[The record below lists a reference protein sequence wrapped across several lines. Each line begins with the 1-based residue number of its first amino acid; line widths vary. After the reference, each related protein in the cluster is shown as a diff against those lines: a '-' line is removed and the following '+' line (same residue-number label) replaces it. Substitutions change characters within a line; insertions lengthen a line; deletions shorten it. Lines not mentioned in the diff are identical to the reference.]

1 MKRMTGFAAAIV
13 LWTLTQTAV
22 AQPVAGSE
30 DWADSPE
37 AYFLT
42 AQERAEWKAL
52 DSRDSRAAFQQR
64 YWLRRDPSPGT
75 EKNEFKDV
83 ILGRIKIADER
94 FRIEQT
100 PGSRTARGFVFI
112 VFGSP
117 ARVRD
122 THAAAP
128 EAPRF
133 PAAAQGPLEG
143 NETLALW
150 IYDKERTPHILEYA
164 RATVARDRDHDR
176 AQPPLRFHPEAG
188 SRQGAAREDCAED
201 DRQPRPDSLGPGG
214 DGRRSDARRGADA
227 ASAAPPRRAQR
238 QLLEKA
244 PFASRTGDAVFGDAV
259 LWHDGSGA
267 ETFVWFVL
275 PPAPAA
281 AKHFLHG
288 VVRKPNG
295 GEEVASIS
303 EPAVVSEA
311 FSTSVP
317 GEVIAKRLDLPPGD
331 YEVAFAVTEGSVK
344 PVASASAL
352 LSVPDLGSGFVVSP
366 LILSRGP
373 GARRSGDE
381 TVPFAIGRA
390 ILPPRADATFS
401 PKESLWF
408 FLEMANAA
416 DPSKVTLELRVRKGA
431 EAVSARPAFPAQPDV
446 FAEGRS
452 LCGFELPLE
461 GFPPG
466 DYRLYVLV
474 RDGVAPADQPVVR
487 SADFRLKP

>member
-1 MKRMTGFAAAIV
+1 M
-13 LWTLTQTAV
+13 
-22 AQPVAGSE
+22 
-30 DWADSPE
+30 
-37 AYFLT
+37 
-42 AQERAEWKAL
+42 
-52 DSRDSRAAFQQR
+52 
-64 YWLRRDPSPGT
+64 
-75 EKNEFKDV
+75 
-83 ILGRIKIADER
+83 ILGRIKVADER

-122 THAAAP
+122 SHAAAP

-133 PAAAQGPLEG
+133 PASAQGPIEG

-150 IYDKERTPHILEYA
+150 IYDKERSPHILEYLERPSLEIEIMIEPSRHSDSIQKPGLVKELREKIA
-164 RATVARDRDHDR
+164 QKTIVNPDLIPSGPVEMAAVPTPVVA
-176 AQPPLRFHPEAG
+176 PTPL
-188 SRQGAAREDCAED
+188 
-201 DRQPRPDSLGPGG
+201 PRPLL
-214 DGRRSDARRGADA
+214 DA
-227 ASAAPPRRAQR
+227 AQR

-259 LWHDGSGA
+259 LWRDGSGA

-288 VVRKPNG
+288 VVRKQNG

-303 EPAVVSEA
+303 EPAAVSDA

-317 GEVIAKRLDLPPGD
+317 GEVVAKRLDLPPGD

-381 TVPFAIGRA
+381 TAPFAIGRA

-416 DPSKVTLELRVRKGA
+416 DPSKVTLELRVRKGS

-452 LCGFELPLE
+452 LSGFELPLE